1 MDFVY
6 YRIKDIKYKG
16 YNIYYKKPIDVNIQ
30 PAREFNDKYI
40 YYYKSLWSDA
50 KMELLGSFKG
60 YGKRSSTNRNEDYD
74 YDVLEFE
81 NDCVSWATE
90 RIYCTGISESDRK
103 NMIEVEDM
111 LYQEFSVYYEEF

>member
-16 YNIYYKKPIDVNIQ
+16 YNIYYKKPINILVHQ
-30 PAREFNDKYI
+30 AKEFNDKYI
-40 YYYKSLWSDA
+40 YYYKSLWADS
-50 KMELLGSFKG
+50 KMELLGTFKG

-74 YDVLEFE
+74 YDVLEFD

-90 RIYCTGISESDRK
+90 RIYCTGISEKDRK